1 MESVPSRN
9 PLFTIIAVRY
19 NPSLT
24 TCYRDAFEAIFIGW
38 IDGGVAAGMKY
49 SAFISYNHHDGATAV
64 WLHRALER
72 YSIPKRLWGRPAP
85 WGEIGPRLPPVFRDR
100 DELATSSD
108 LAASVRAALAEAA
121 TLIVIC
127 SPRSAKSRWV
137 DEEIRTFIAQGRRDY
152 IRLLIA
158 DGEPHAAD
166 PDRECLPPALREDG
180 GPEPLAADLR
190 TEADGKEGA
199 KLKIL
204 AGILGVPYDEFRQRE
219 AARRQQRLLVLAAA
233 SFVGFL
239 VMGGLTIFAL
249 FSRAEAVQQRR
260 VAEQRTLTAERTL
273 DFVKGMFLVADPS
286 EARGATITA
295 REIVDRAADRLDS
308 SLAEEPTVKA
318 ELGVTLAEV
327 YGALGLYQKS
337 DRLVRRTF
345 AIGPVETATRARR
358 FAALGESQMRLGE
371 YEAAEATF
379 RRAWGT
385 SNEGSPTLHSRILIG
400 LAQTWSALE
409 KTDDAERAIEMAL
422 KIDRARGES
431 GSADVARDL
440 EARGLNYFYAGEL
453 AKAQP
458 VLEQALALRLK
469 AEGPDSPSVG
479 DNLNTLGSIAY
490 LLGDLPQAERRFR
503 SNLAIQQKILGPEHP
518 DVAGLMN
525 NLARVLL
532 EQRRFR
538 EASPLL
544 ERAVAIGLRE
554 RGAEHDDMAFFFDNL
569 GIARRHSGNLAEA
582 EQLFEKAIVAAR
594 LHEHRSLGPALAD
607 LAEVRCATGRPRD
620 GLALLNESARVTR
633 TDYPDKP
640 WRIAWVENVKGECLL
655 RSGRVLDGKLAISR
669 SSPVI
674 IRSLPAGTLF
684 AVEAQRRA
692 KLAA

>member
-1 MESVPSRN
+1 M
-9 PLFTIIAVRY
+9 FA
-19 NPSLT
+19 
-24 TCYRDAFEAIFIGW
+24 AIFIGW
-38 IDGGVAAGMKY
+38 TGGGVAATMKY
-49 SAFISYNHHDGATAV
+49 SAFISYNHHDGATAI

-72 YSIPKRLWGRPAP
+72 YSVPKRLWGRPAP

-100 DELATSSD
+100 DELATSAD
-108 LAASVRAALAEAA
+108 LAASVRSALADAA
-121 TLIVIC
+121 TLIVVC

-137 DEEIRTFIAQGRRDY
+137 DEEIRTFIAQGRREF
-152 IRLLIA
+152 IRLIIV

-180 GPEPLAADLR
+180 APEPLAADMR
-190 TEADGKEGA
+190 READGKEGA

-204 AGILGVPYDEFRQRE
+204 AGLLGVSYDELRQRE

-239 VMGGLTIFAL
+239 VMAGLTVFAL
-249 FSRAEAVQQRR
+249 FSRAEAVTQRQ

-273 DFVKGMFLVADPS
+273 DFVKSMFQVADPS

-295 REIVDRAADRLDS
+295 REIVDRAADGLDT

-345 AIGPVETATRARR
+345 TIGPVQTATRARR

-371 YEAAEATF
+371 YQAAEASF
-379 RRAWGT
+379 GRALRLADA
-385 SNEGSPTLHSRILIG
+385 GSPTLRSKILIG
-400 LAQTWSALE
+400 LAQTLSSLG
-409 KTDDAERAIEMAL
+409 KTDAADRAIDQAL
-422 KIDRARGES
+422 KIDWPPGPS
-431 GSADVARDL
+431 GLTHTALAL
-440 EARGLNYFYAGEL
+440 EARGINFYYAGEL
-453 AKAQP
+453 DRARP
-458 VLEQALALRLK
+458 VIEQALALRLK
-469 AEGPDSPSVG
+469 AEGPNSPSVG

-490 LLGDLPQAERRFR
+490 ARGDLLQAERRFR

-538 EASPLL
+538 EAGPLL

-582 EQLFEKAIVAAR
+582 EQMFGKAIVAAR

-607 LAEVRCATGRPRD
+607 LAELQCATGRTTS
-620 GLALLNESARVTR
+620 GLKLLDEAAGMMKR
-633 TDYPDKP
+633 DYPDDP
-640 WRIAWVENVKGECLL
+640 WRMAWVGNVRGECLL
-655 RSGRVLDGKLAISR
+655 RAGNSADGKRLIAASAPEILKR
-669 SSPVI
+669 W
-674 IRSLPAGTLF
+674 PAKTLF
-684 AVEAQRRA
+684 AAEAQRRVR
-692 KLAA
+692 LVGG